1 MLTHIEQEANH
12 LAELAKSLP
21 ANNCKTDDFDVARI
35 RLGNFIVAKANE
47 ICRVNNISY
56 EESMFAPESFEG
68 IIKGFAEAFMN
79 RKPFYVS
86 SVGCDETVY
95 IAPYINWAFR
105 FWHDYLHFKH
115 NLTLSFIDE
124 LMVSNI
130 HVHEV
135 ELEFGVNS
143 LEAKIMQIDTAAQ
156 AMYYQIHKDF
166 VVDQLAFCKAM
177 IQKY

>member
-1 MLTHIEQEANH
+1 MSTPIEHEANR
-12 LAELAKSLP
+12 LAELAKSVP
-21 ANNCKTDDFDVARI
+21 AVSCKTDDFDVARI
-35 RLGNFIVAKANE
+35 LLGNFVVAKANE
-47 ICRVNNISY
+47 ICRVIHISY
-56 EESMFAPESFEG
+56 EASENAPETFEG
-68 IIKGFAEAFMN
+68 IIAGFAESIMHH
-79 RKPFYVS
+79 KPFYVS
-86 SVGCDETVY
+86 SVGCDKTVY
-95 IAPYINWAFR
+95 IAPYVNWAFR
-105 FWHDYLHFKH
+105 FWHDYLHFTH

>member
-1 MLTHIEQEANH
+1 MPTPIEHEANR
-12 LAELAKSLP
+12 LAELAKSVP
-21 ANNCKTDDFDVARI
+21 AVSCKTDDFDVARI

-56 EESMFAPESFEG
+56 EESKNAPETFEG
-68 IIKGFAEAFMN
+68 IIAGFAESFMHL
-79 RKPFYVS
+79 KPFYVS
-86 SVGCDETVY
+86 SIGCNNTVY

-156 AMYYQIHKDF
+156 ALYYKIHKEH
-166 VVDQLAFCKAM
+166 VYDQLEFCKAM